1 MDQCYADGGINP
13 SAIPG
18 ANLDPDA
25 VVQAASDLRTGGGSV
40 RDEGAATVAEWRK
53 IGPSYEAPEASTL
66 LTVMDPVETTAR
78 DFGDAVERVADALDT
93 YAETTRAIKAALD
106 SVRTDAYAFRRKIG
120 GDPEWQYDQGLVDE
134 NTALVRRV
142 NTQQT
147 ALWEAERTCANAI
160 RALYCAAPWVVDDGS
175 GSPMA
180 YGAAEIPTD
189 TEMPWGGEV
198 SRKDHCPKSA
208 AVGVKRFVWD
218 GFVVDGLGGTL
229 QGLGMLVGIDGMEWS
244 WETMRTSWVGMGSLI
259 GYADGEWSWGNA
271 GEAWKGLGKGLIAY
285 DTWSEDPARA
295 AGGVGFNLLTI
306 VVPAG
311 AAVSG
316 VKGAATAA
324 GTSGRVANAFAKGAK
339 VADMVDPVALGINGA
354 RAALPKLGDMATG
367 LRLSVGGMID
377 EIRTPEIARPS
388 LEVPSTDLGVPSTR
402 VIDGVDT
409 PPVRNPDTLPDDL
422 GVGGRPDSVN
432 VEVPVRERELVTV
445 GDGPGAP
452 QGPEAPQAPGGLGQG
467 ADDLVGSPRGPETT
481 TPQQTTP
488 TGGGGTEVP
497 GGRGDGT
504 SGPGDAGGGPGR
516 PAGEGPAAGGGV
528 IDDAV
533 RGDAHGPSETAPD
546 EVGSAEGPAEPA
558 RPDGDPVGDRDTPPR
573 DPGTDGP
580 PPRQYG
586 LENGVEHSTRHAPEQ
601 IDVSTT
607 AEHKIDAKLAD
618 TALFERHGLEPWTR
632 DDLVRVVLTPVDDLS
647 AAQKIVLREIADALP
662 APSKGDVVQ
671 KVLPHDVVREMLD
684 PATANSAKSRILSGS
699 ITRVEDTA
707 MLDTVLKLQDGLR
720 LDYDDVTF
728 LPHDESVFVV
738 RGELEADVADVS
750 RFSEMGGT
758 GMTDGWHD
766 PYTGNGFLK
775 SDGLIPEYRID
786 QPYTHAHGSELW
798 EVLPGGNQRL
808 AAVFNL
814 DSGWIRVA

>member
-93 YAETTRAIKAALD
+93 YAETTRAIKTALD

-147 ALWEAERTCANAI
+147 ALWEVERTCANAI

-324 GTSGRVANAFAKGAK
+324 GTSGRVANAH
-339 VADMVDPVALGINGA
+339 V
-354 RAALPKLGDMATG
+354 R
-367 LRLSVGGMID
+367 
-377 EIRTPEIARPS
+377 
-388 LEVPSTDLGVPSTR
+388 
-402 VIDGVDT
+402 IDGKPEDEA
-409 PPVRNPDTLPDDL
+409 TLTASL
-422 GVGGRPDSVN
+422 G
-432 VEVPVRERELVTV
+432 L
-445 GDGPGAP
+445 
-452 QGPEAPQAPGGLGQG
+452 
-467 ADDLVGSPRGPETT
+467 
-481 TPQQTTP
+481 
-488 TGGGGTEVP
+488 
-497 GGRGDGT
+497 
-504 SGPGDAGGGPGR
+504 
-516 PAGEGPAAGGGV
+516 
-528 IDDAV
+528 
-533 RGDAHGPSETAPD
+533 
-546 EVGSAEGPAEPA
+546 
-558 RPDGDPVGDRDTPPR
+558 
-573 DPGTDGP
+573 
-580 PPRQYG
+580 
-586 LENGVEHSTRHAPEQ
+586 
-601 IDVSTT
+601 
-607 AEHKIDAKLAD
+607 
-618 TALFERHGLEPWTR
+618 
-632 DDLVRVVLTPVDDLS
+632 
-647 AAQKIVLREIADALP
+647 
-662 APSKGDVVQ
+662 
-671 KVLPHDVVREMLD
+671 
-684 PATANSAKSRILSGS
+684 
-699 ITRVEDTA
+699 
-707 MLDTVLKLQDGLR
+707 
-720 LDYDDVTF
+720 
-728 LPHDESVFVV
+728 
-738 RGELEADVADVS
+738 
-750 RFSEMGGT
+750 
-758 GMTDGWHD
+758 
-766 PYTGNGFLK
+766 
-775 SDGLIPEYRID
+775 
-786 QPYTHAHGSELW
+786 
-798 EVLPGGNQRL
+798 
-808 AAVFNL
+808 
-814 DSGWIRVA
+814 